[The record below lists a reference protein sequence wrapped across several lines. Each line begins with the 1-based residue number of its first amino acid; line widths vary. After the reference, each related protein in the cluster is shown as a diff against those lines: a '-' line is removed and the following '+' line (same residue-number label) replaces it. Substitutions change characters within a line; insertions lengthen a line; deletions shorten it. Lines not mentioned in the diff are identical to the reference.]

1 MKRGG
6 ERGQCRPDFDLIDV
20 LNQDPA
26 YPNFRHALLLVAVVL
41 ALQVAFAIPLAV
53 LGVVLKSRVVGSP
66 WSLGVMNLL
75 AIGAVLGWGCWRT
88 GAPWPE
94 LFPLRAVPL
103 AVWPAVLASQSGM
116 LIVGSELDNFVR
128 FLLPPPSFFVDM
140 FAGLTADASAG
151 SFFALVLVAPL
162 TEELLFRGLILRGL
176 LRRGSVTAAIVLSAL
191 LFGLVH
197 LNPWQSTTTTMM
209 GLLLGWWTVRTGSL
223 LPALAAHALNNS
235 GVLWH
240 RHLPFEVTGFN
251 NADVMSATAQF
262 QPLWFDAIGVVLLAA
277 GIVWLHRAM
286 PPRSLGLAGP
296 GAPAP
301 NAPDLG
307 FEPARPGEVPP
318 VIDRASG
325 LAREGPVHSTLN
337 SFDRTGIDG
346 SHGGKSS

>member
-1 MKRGG
+1 
-6 ERGQCRPDFDLIDV
+6 LIDV

-53 LGVVLKSRVVGSP
+53 LGVVLKSRVVESP
-66 WSLGVMNLL
+66 WSLGMMNLL
-75 AIGAVLGWGCWRT
+75 AIGAVLGWGCWKT

-103 AVWPAVLASQSGM
+103 AVWSAVAVSQAGM
-116 LIVGSELDNFVR
+116 LIVGSEIDNLVR
-128 FLLPPPSFFVDM
+128 SLLPPPSFFADL
-140 FAGLTADASAG
+140 FAGLTADASGG

-176 LRRGSVTAAIVLSAL
+176 LRRGSVTSAIVLSAL
-191 LFGLVH
+191 LFGLMH
-197 LNPWQSTTTTMM
+197 LNPWQSITTTMM

-223 LPALAAHALNNS
+223 QPALAAHALNNS
-235 GVLWH
+235 SVLWH

-251 NADVMSATAQF
+251 NADVMSATTQF
-262 QPLWFDAIGVVLLAA
+262 QPLWFDAIGVALLAA
-277 GIVWLHRAM
+277 GIVWLHRVQ
-286 PPRSLGLAGP
+286 PPRNLRLAGP
-296 GAPAP
+296 GERGP

-307 FEPARPGEVPP
+307 VEPARSDEVPP
-318 VIDRASG
+318 VIDRARD
-325 LAREGPVHSTLN
+325 LASEGPVNSPQN

-346 SHGGKSS
+346 SHGSRSS